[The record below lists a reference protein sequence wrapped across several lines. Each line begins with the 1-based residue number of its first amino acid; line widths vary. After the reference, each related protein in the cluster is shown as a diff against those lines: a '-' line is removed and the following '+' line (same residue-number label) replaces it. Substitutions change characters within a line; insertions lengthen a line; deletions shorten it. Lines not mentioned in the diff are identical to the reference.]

1 MEFSLASC
9 ETWFNPANKLTC
21 SLLAPGEGGSGTWA
35 LGQRA
40 VPLGELTERRADGGT
55 GQLRAN

>member
-9 ETWFNPANKLTC
+9 ETRFNPASKLTYF
-21 SLLAPGEGGSGTWA
+21 LPAPGEGGSGTWA
-35 LGQRA
+35 LGHRA
-40 VPLGELTERRADGGT
+40 VPLGELSGRRADGGT

>member
-1 MEFSLASC
+1 MS
-9 ETWFNPANKLTC
+9 KLTC
-21 SLLAPGEGGSGTWA
+21 FLLAPGEGGSGTWV

-40 VPLGELTERRADGGT
+40 VPLGELTGRRADGGI